1 MAPHRGLVRNYAS
14 TIPAHHPRLLIRV
27 QSVPTRRSRDR
38 SESRIG
44 RHLRRTILGLGRSL
58 DLLDREQRALSRQ
71 TAFPRF

>member
-1 MAPHRGLVRNYAS
+1 MAPHRGLVRIYAS

-44 RHLRRTILGLGRSL
+44 RHLRRTILGRSL